1 MFSAAAVAT
10 LLQPQCT
17 EKTFPAALPMSGGV
31 WRQIFNSLFQFDRL
45 VLPLL
50 SRTTRNPFSAA
61 ESKCELRSCLC
72 LHASTLPLIPLQHVS
87 SHSYLHDFTV
97 RRSCPWFRAQYA
109 PLSLRPLTCEV
120 KAGHR
125 WGPREQGCIQFQHA
139 RAKRGFFFFFGHEF
153 TLGEVPPVIVPFI
166 TTRRLS
172 DATMSRWHLR
182 YVPDVIGM
190 HQVGPGDGRPS
201 SCSADSLR
209 GPILLAG
216 FVLSPSPGPNRKT
229 AKGRDP
235 ALYISFNEVTSSPRW
250 CFCTSKL
257 PLFLV
262 CASIKI
268 YVSQHLIFAHWSPGH
283 EAEVMNIKQQKACGS
298 YPSRRPLLHFF
309 LFTTASK

>member
-1 MFSAAAVAT
+1 MYRKNFPCCTADEWGGMEANIQFFVSIWPIGSASAEQNHQESVQCRRVQMWAEVTPLSPCLNPAVDSPAT
-10 LLQPQCT
+10 RFI
-17 EKTFPAALPMSGGV
+17 TF
-31 WRQIFNSLFQFDRL
+31 LF
-45 VLPLL
+45 
-50 SRTTRNPFSAA
+50 TRFYSQT
-61 ESKCELRSCLC
+61 K
-72 LHASTLPLIPLQHVS
+72 LPLIQSLLS
-87 SHSYLHDFTV
+87 
-97 RRSCPWFRAQYA
+97 QYA

>member
-10 LLQPQCT
+10 LPQPQCT
-17 EKTFPAALPMSGGV
+17 EKKNFPCCTDNEWGGGDMETN
-31 WRQIFNSLFQFDRL
+31 IQFDRL
-45 VLPLL
+45 VLLL
-50 SRTTRNPFSAA
+50 LGRTPGIRSVQQSPNVSWGHAFVSMPHPCCWFPCNTFHHIPIYAILQSDEAALPVCPSVPETLNLWGQSRSQVRSSGTGLHSVSARQ
-61 ESKCELRSCLC
+61 S
-72 LHASTLPLIPLQHVS
+72 
-87 SHSYLHDFTV
+87 
-97 RRSCPWFRAQYA
+97 
-109 PLSLRPLTCEV
+109 
-120 KAGHR
+120 G
-125 WGPREQGCIQFQHA
+125 
-139 RAKRGFFFFFGHEF
+139 KRIFGGEF
-153 TLGEVPPVIVPFI
+153 TLGEAPLVIAPFI

-235 ALYISFNEVTSSPRW
+235 ALYISFSEVTSSPRW

-268 YVSQHLIFAHWSPGH
+268 YVSQRPIFAHWSPGH

-298 YPSRRPLLHFF
+298 YPSRRPLLGFF
-309 LFTTASK
+309 LFTTAFK

>member
-1 MFSAAAVAT
+1 MYRKKKLS
-10 LLQPQCT
+10 LLHWQWV
-17 EKTFPAALPMSGGV
+17 GGGDMETN
-31 WRQIFNSLFQFDRL
+31 IQFDRL
-45 VLPLL
+45 VLLL
-50 SRTTRNPFSAA
+50 LGRTPGIRSVQQSPNVSWGHAFVFMPHPCCWFPCNTFHHIPIYAILQSDEAALPVCPSVPETLNLWGQSRSQVRSSGTGLHSVSARQ
-61 ESKCELRSCLC
+61 S
-72 LHASTLPLIPLQHVS
+72 
-87 SHSYLHDFTV
+87 
-97 RRSCPWFRAQYA
+97 
-109 PLSLRPLTCEV
+109 
-120 KAGHR
+120 G
-125 WGPREQGCIQFQHA
+125 
-139 RAKRGFFFFFGHEF
+139 KRTFGGEF
-153 TLGEVPPVIVPFI
+153 TLGEAPLVIAPFI

-235 ALYISFNEVTSSPRW
+235 ALYISFSEVTSSPRW

-268 YVSQHLIFAHWSPGH
+268 YVSQRPIFAHWSPGH

-298 YPSRRPLLHFF
+298 YPSRRPLLGFF
-309 LFTTASK
+309 LFTTAFK